1 MIGSQD
7 WHRILYNK
15 LLEGHGDIFECR
27 AEYVDLI
34 LADLV
39 KILMKFKLWELII
52 FMLFQVVNGLKDIT
66 DMEEQM
72 SKLMEILELTQEDYD
87 ERAKIAKYIQVKV
100 TLFSNQ
106 AKIYFIFSISE
117 CNL

>member
-1 MIGSQD
+1 M
-7 WHRILYNK
+7 
-15 LLEGHGDIFECR
+15 
-27 AEYVDLI
+27 
-34 LADLV
+34 
-39 KILMKFKLWELII
+39 
-52 FMLFQVVNGLKDIT
+52 KDIT

-106 AKIYFIFSISE
+106 AKMNSFFFFNFRVQSVNCTPRALCTSSDPR
-117 CNL
+117 